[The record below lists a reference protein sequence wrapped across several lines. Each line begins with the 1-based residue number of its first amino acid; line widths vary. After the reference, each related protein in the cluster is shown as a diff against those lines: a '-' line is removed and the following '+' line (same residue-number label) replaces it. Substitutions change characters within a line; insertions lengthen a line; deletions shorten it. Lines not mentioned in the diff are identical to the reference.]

1 MLMSTNIVKDA
12 EPKMQKAV
20 ESFKVDISKI
30 RTGRAHP
37 SLLDQ
42 VRVDYYG
49 TPTPLSQVAN
59 ISVADSRTLAI
70 TPWEKKMIPVIEK
83 AIMTSNLGL
92 NPATSSEI
100 IRVPL
105 PALTEDRRKELSKVV
120 RNEAESGRVVIRNIR
135 RDANNALK
143 EALKNKEIAEDE
155 ERRMTDNIQNILL
168 SSWMVMAA
176 GPNSVFYR
184 ASLVTRPASMPSET
198 R

>member
-1 MLMSTNIVKDA
+1 MSTNIVKDA

-59 ISVADSRTLAI
+59 ISVADARTLAI
-70 TPWEKKMIPVIEK
+70 TPWEKKMIPIIEK

-155 ERRMTDNIQNILL
+155 ERRMTDNIQKLTDKFIAEIDQLL
-168 SSWMVMAA
+168 AAKESELMVI
-176 GPNSVFYR
+176 
-184 ASLVTRPASMPSET
+184 
-198 R
+198 

>member
-1 MLMSTNIVKDA
+1 MSTDFVKDA
-12 EPKMQKAV
+12 EPRMQKAV
-20 ESFKVDISKI
+20 EAFKVDISKI

-49 TPTPLSQVAN
+49 TETPLSQIAN
-59 ISVADSRTLAI
+59 ISVADARTLAI

-105 PALTEDRRKELSKVV
+105 PALTEERRKELSKVV

-143 EALKNKEIAEDE
+143 EALKSKEIAEDE
-155 ERRMTDNIQNILL
+155 ERRMTDNIQKLTDKFIAEIDHLL
-168 SSWMVMAA
+168 AAKESELMAI
-176 GPNSVFYR
+176 
-184 ASLVTRPASMPSET
+184 
-198 R
+198 

>member
-1 MLMSTNIVKDA
+1 MSTNIVKDA
-12 EPKMQKAV
+12 EPRMQKAV
-20 ESFKVDISKI
+20 EAFKVDISKI

-49 TPTPLSQVAN
+49 TETPLSQIAN

-105 PALTEDRRKELSKVV
+105 PALTEERRKELSKVV

-143 EALKNKEIAEDE
+143 ESLKNKEIAEDE
-155 ERRMTDNIQNILL
+155 ERRMAENIQKLTDKFIAEIDHLL
-168 SSWMVMAA
+168 AAKESELMAI
-176 GPNSVFYR
+176 
-184 ASLVTRPASMPSET
+184 
-198 R
+198 

>member
-1 MLMSTNIVKDA
+1 MSTNFVKDA
-12 EPKMQKAV
+12 EPRMQKAV
-20 ESFKVDISKI
+20 EAFKVDISKI

-49 TPTPLSQVAN
+49 TETPLSQIAN
-59 ISVADSRTLAI
+59 ISVADARTLAI

-105 PALTEDRRKELSKVV
+105 PALTEERRKELSKVV

-143 EALKNKEIAEDE
+143 EALKSKEIAEDE
-155 ERRMTDNIQNILL
+155 ERRMTDNIQKLTDKFIAEIDHLL
-168 SSWMVMAA
+168 AAKESELMAI
-176 GPNSVFYR
+176 
-184 ASLVTRPASMPSET
+184 
-198 R
+198 

>member
-1 MLMSTNIVKDA
+1 MSNVIKDT
-12 EPKMQKAV
+12 EVRMQKSV
-20 ESFKVDISKI
+20 ESFKIDISKV

-59 ISVADSRTLAI
+59 ITIADSRTLAI

-92 NPATSSEI
+92 NPATSSDV

-105 PALTEDRRKELSKVV
+105 PALTEERRKELTKVV
-120 RNEAESGRVVIRNIR
+120 RNEAETARVTIRNAR
-135 RDANNALK
+135 RDANNGLK
-143 EALKNKEIAEDE
+143 ESLKNKEIAEDE
-155 ERRMTDNIQNILL
+155 ERRMTDNIQKLTDKFIAEIDQLL
-168 SSWMVMAA
+168 AGKESELMAI
-176 GPNSVFYR
+176 
-184 ASLVTRPASMPSET
+184 
-198 R
+198 